1 MVACFCS
8 LWGFNPTS
16 YYFILVLVLRDLL
29 IGWRRCFGSPE
40 GFTASRS
47 RWGQCFGGQILWV
60 DRVMTLKSC
69 KWDDSCSWGY
79 IYNYMLRYCP
89 FSCTCRLTSCSA
101 TVRSLALVHTHIML
115 FYCTFA
121 CTQTCDLLPAHTNK
135 DWGWVGWGNNV
146 HLCAHRSCYA
156 EDVLVSVT
164 SCME

>member
-79 IYNYMLRYCP
+79 IYIIICY
-89 FSCTCRLTSCSA
+89 A
-101 TVRSLALVHTHIML
+101 TVRSLARADLRHAPLLYVLWHLYTHTSCYSTVRSLAHRRAI
-115 FYCTFA
+115 FYLP
-121 CTQTCDLLPAHTNK
+121 TQTRIGVGLGGATTFTCAHTGHATLK
-135 DWGWVGWGNNV
+135 M
-146 HLCAHRSCYA
+146 C
-156 EDVLVSVT
+156 
-164 SCME
+164 